1 MHEKKAQS
9 AARRVLTRSAQT
21 GVTVMRWA
29 SSAFA
34 LAAVLFSTHVS
45 ADPLQKSEDIVKFF
59 AGQGNLGA
67 SRGICVGTEEECKS
81 KNEKNAA
88 PQKTGLDMMI
98 NFGLDSA
105 QLDQTARAELDE
117 FAKALK
123 DNRLST
129 FRFVVEGHTD
139 ASGPD
144 RYNQNLSQR
153 RAQSVAAFL
162 AANGVQAARL
172 EAIGLG
178 KSHPRVANPYDPVN
192 RRVEMRIKT
201 E

>member
-1 MHEKKAQS
+1 
-9 AARRVLTRSAQT
+9 
-21 GVTVMRWA
+21 MRWG

-59 AGQGNLGA
+59 TGQGSLGA

-81 KNEKNAA
+81 KAEKAGA
-88 PQKTGLDMMI
+88 PGASAQKTGLDMMI
-98 NFGLDSA
+98 NFALDSA
-105 QLDQTARAELDE
+105 QLDQTARTELDE

-129 FRFVVEGHTD
+129 FSFVVEGHTD
-139 ASGPD
+139 ATGSD
-144 RYNQNLSQR
+144 RYNQDLSQR

-162 AANGVQAARL
+162 MANGIDAARL
-172 EAIGLG
+172 EPIGMG
-178 KSHPRVANPYDPVN
+178 KANPRVPNPYDPVN
-192 RRVEMRIKT
+192 RRVEMRIRT

>member
-1 MHEKKAQS
+1 
-9 AARRVLTRSAQT
+9 
-21 GVTVMRWA
+21 MRWG
-29 SSAFA
+29 SSALA
-34 LAAVLFSTHVS
+34 LAAMLLTTHVS
-45 ADPLQKSEDIVKFF
+45 ADPLHKSEDIVKFF
-59 AGQGNLGA
+59 AGHPGNLGA

-81 KNEKNAA
+81 KAEKTGSA
-88 PQKTGLDMMI
+88 PKKAGLDMMI
-98 NFGLDSA
+98 NFALDSA
-105 QLDQTARAELDE
+105 QLDQVARTELDE

-129 FRFVVEGHTD
+129 FSFVVEGHTD
-139 ASGPD
+139 ATGSD
-144 RYNQNLSQR
+144 RYNQELSQR

-162 AANGVQAARL
+162 TANGVESARL

-192 RRVEMRIKT
+192 RRVEMRVKT

>member
-1 MHEKKAQS
+1 
-9 AARRVLTRSAQT
+9 
-21 GVTVMRWA
+21 MRWA

-34 LAAVLFSTHVS
+34 LAAVLFSTHVF

-59 AGQGNLGA
+59 TGAGNLGA

-81 KNEKNAA
+81 KTDKSGAA
-88 PQKTGLDMMI
+88 EQKSGAAEQKTGLDMMI

-105 QLDQTARAELDE
+105 QLDPTARSELDE

-123 DNRLST
+123 DNRLSS
-129 FRFVVEGHTD
+129 FSFVVEGHTD
-139 ASGPD
+139 ASGSA
-144 RYNQNLSQR
+144 RYNQELSQR

-162 AANGVQAARL
+162 TANGVDAARL

-178 KSHPRVANPYDPVN
+178 KTHPRSANPYDPVN
-192 RRVEMRIKT
+192 RRVEMRIRT

>member
-1 MHEKKAQS
+1 
-9 AARRVLTRSAQT
+9 
-21 GVTVMRWA
+21 MRWG

-59 AGQGNLGA
+59 AGSGNLGA

-81 KNEKNAA
+81 KAEKTGE
-88 PQKTGLDMMI
+88 PQKGAGLDMMI
-98 NFGLDSA
+98 NFALDSA

-129 FRFVVEGHTD
+129 FSFVVEGHTD
-139 ASGPD
+139 ATGPD
-144 RYNQNLSQR
+144 RYNQDLSQR

-162 AANGVQAARL
+162 TADGVEAARL

-192 RRVEMRIKT
+192 RRVEMRIRT

>member
-1 MHEKKAQS
+1 
-9 AARRVLTRSAQT
+9 
-21 GVTVMRWA
+21 MRWG
-29 SSAFA
+29 SSALA
-34 LAAVLFSTHVS
+34 LAAVLFSTHVY

-59 AGQGNLGA
+59 AGQNLGA

-81 KNEKNAA
+81 KAQKNEA
-88 PQKTGLDMMI
+88 PQKAGLDMMI
-98 NFGLDSA
+98 NFALDSA
-105 QLDQTARAELDE
+105 QLDQTARSELDE

-129 FRFVVEGHTD
+129 FSFVVEGHTD
-139 ASGPD
+139 ATGTD
-144 RYNQNLSQR
+144 RYNQDLSQR

-162 AANGVQAARL
+162 EANGVVSARL

-178 KSHPRVANPYDPVN
+178 KSHPRVSNPYDPVN
-192 RRVEMRIKT
+192 RRVEMRIRT

>member
-1 MHEKKAQS
+1 
-9 AARRVLTRSAQT
+9 
-21 GVTVMRWA
+21 MRWA

-34 LAAVLFSTHVS
+34 LAAVLFSTHVF

-59 AGQGNLGA
+59 TGGAGTLGA

-81 KNEKNAA
+81 KAEKSGAQQ
-88 PQKTGLDMMI
+88 QKAGLDMLI

-105 QLDQTARAELDE
+105 QLDSTARSELDE

-123 DNRLST
+123 DNRLSS
-129 FRFVVEGHTD
+129 FSFVVEGHTD
-139 ASGPD
+139 ASGSA
-144 RYNQNLSQR
+144 RYNQQLSQR

-162 AANGVQAARL
+162 TANGIDATRL

-178 KSHPRVANPYDPVN
+178 KTHPRVANPYDPVN
-192 RRVEMRIKT
+192 RRVEMRIRT

>member
-1 MHEKKAQS
+1 
-9 AARRVLTRSAQT
+9 
-21 GVTVMRWA
+21 MRWG
-29 SSAFA
+29 SSALA
-34 LAAVLFSTHVS
+34 LAAMLFSTQIH
-45 ADPLQKSEDIVKFF
+45 ADPLRKSEDIVKFF
-59 AGQGNLGA
+59 AAQKADLGA

-81 KNEKNAA
+81 KADKGGGSS
-88 PQKTGLDMMI
+88 QTGLDMMI
-98 NFGLDSA
+98 NFALDSA
-105 QLDQTARAELDE
+105 QLDQTARSELDE

-129 FRFVVEGHTD
+129 VSFVVEGHTD
-139 ASGPD
+139 ATGTD
-144 RYNQNLSQR
+144 RYNQTLSQR

-162 AANGVQAARL
+162 TANGVEAARL

-192 RRVEMRIKT
+192 RRVEMRIRT

>member
-1 MHEKKAQS
+1 
-9 AARRVLTRSAQT
+9 
-21 GVTVMRWA
+21 MRWG
-29 SSAFA
+29 SSALA

-59 AGQGNLGA
+59 TGAGSLGA

-81 KNEKNAA
+81 KNATEAKGGSA
-88 PQKTGLDMMI
+88 QKAGLDMMI

-105 QLDQTARAELDE
+105 QLDQTARSELDE

-129 FRFVVEGHTD
+129 FSFVVEGHTD
-139 ASGPD
+139 ATGSD
-144 RYNQNLSQR
+144 RYNQDLSER

-162 AANGVQAARL
+162 TQNGIKANRL

-178 KSHPRVANPYDPVN
+178 KAHPRVADPYDPVN
-192 RRVEMRIKT
+192 RRVEMRIRT
-201 E
+201 Q

>member
-1 MHEKKAQS
+1 
-9 AARRVLTRSAQT
+9 
-21 GVTVMRWA
+21 MRWA
-29 SSAFA
+29 CSAFA

-59 AGQGNLGA
+59 TGAGNLGA

-88 PQKTGLDMMI
+88 PNKTGLDMMI

-129 FRFVVEGHTD
+129 FSFVVEGHTD

-144 RYNQNLSQR
+144 RYNQDLSQR

-162 AANGVQAARL
+162 TANGVQAARL

-192 RRVEMRIKT
+192 RRVEMRIRT

>member
-1 MHEKKAQS
+1 
-9 AARRVLTRSAQT
+9 
-21 GVTVMRWA
+21 MRLA

-81 KNEKNAA
+81 KNDKNAG
-88 PQKTGLDMMI
+88 PTKTGLDMMI

-105 QLDQTARAELDE
+105 QLDQTARTELDE

-129 FRFVVEGHTD
+129 FSFIVEGHTD
-139 ASGPD
+139 ASGST
-144 RYNQNLSQR
+144 RYNQDLSQR

-162 AANGVQAARL
+162 TANGVQAARL

-192 RRVEMRIKT
+192 RRVEMRIRT

>member
-1 MHEKKAQS
+1 
-9 AARRVLTRSAQT
+9 
-21 GVTVMRWA
+21 MRWG
-29 SSAFA
+29 SSALA
-34 LAAVLFSTHVS
+34 LAAVLFSTHVY

-59 AGQGNLGA
+59 AGQGSLGA

-81 KNEKNAA
+81 KAEKSEAP
-88 PQKTGLDMMI
+88 PQKAGLDMMI
-98 NFGLDSA
+98 NFALDSA

-129 FRFVVEGHTD
+129 FSFVVEGHTD
-139 ASGPD
+139 ATGTDS
-144 RYNQNLSQR
+144 YNQGLSQR

-162 AANGVQAARL
+162 EANGVQSARL

-192 RRVEMRIKT
+192 RRVEMRIRT

>member
-1 MHEKKAQS
+1 
-9 AARRVLTRSAQT
+9 
-21 GVTVMRWA
+21 MRWG
-29 SSAFA
+29 SSALA
-34 LAAVLFSTHVS
+34 LAAVLFSTHVY

-59 AGQGNLGA
+59 AAQGGNLGA

-81 KNEKNAA
+81 KADKSGSSQN
-88 PQKTGLDMMI
+88 TGLDMMI
-98 NFGLDSA
+98 NFALDSA
-105 QLDQTARAELDE
+105 QLDQTARSELDE

-129 FRFVVEGHTD
+129 FSFVVEGHTD
-139 ASGPD
+139 ATGTDS
-144 RYNQNLSQR
+144 YNQGLSQR

-162 AANGVQAARL
+162 EANGVESARL

-192 RRVEMRIKT
+192 RRVEMRIRT

>member
-1 MHEKKAQS
+1 
-9 AARRVLTRSAQT
+9 
-21 GVTVMRWA
+21 MRWG
-29 SSAFA
+29 SSALA
-34 LAAVLFSTHVS
+34 LAAMLLSAHAF

-59 AGQGNLGA
+59 AGQTGNLGA
-67 SRGICVGTEEECKS
+67 ARGICVGTEEECKS
-81 KNEKNAA
+81 KAE
-88 PQKTGLDMMI
+88 KTGSAQEKTSLDMMI
-98 NFGLDSA
+98 NFALDSA

-129 FRFVVEGHTD
+129 FSFVVEGHTD
-139 ASGPD
+139 ATGPD
-144 RYNQNLSQR
+144 GYNQDLSQR
-153 RAQSVAAFL
+153 RAKSVAAFL
-162 AANGVQAARL
+162 EANGVQSARL

-192 RRVEMRIKT
+192 RRVEMRIRT

>member
-1 MHEKKAQS
+1 
-9 AARRVLTRSAQT
+9 
-21 GVTVMRWA
+21 MRWG
-29 SSAFA
+29 SSALA
-34 LAAVLFSTHVS
+34 LAAMLLSAHAF

-59 AGQGNLGA
+59 AGQTGNLGA
-67 SRGICVGTEEECKS
+67 ARGICVGTEEECKS
-81 KNEKNAA
+81 TAEKTGSAQ
-88 PQKTGLDMMI
+88 QKTGLDMMI
-98 NFGLDSA
+98 NFALDSA

-129 FRFVVEGHTD
+129 FSFVVEGHTD
-139 ASGPD
+139 ATGPD
-144 RYNQNLSQR
+144 RYNQDLSQR

-162 AANGVQAARL
+162 EANGVESARL

-192 RRVEMRIKT
+192 RRVEMRIRT

>member
-1 MHEKKAQS
+1 
-9 AARRVLTRSAQT
+9 
-21 GVTVMRWA
+21 MRWA

-59 AGQGNLGA
+59 TGQGNLGA

-81 KNEKNAA
+81 KSEKNAA
-88 PQKTGLDMMI
+88 PTKTGLDMMI
-98 NFGLDSA
+98 NFALDSA
-105 QLDQTARAELDE
+105 QLDQTARTELDE

-129 FRFVVEGHTD
+129 FSFVVEGHTD
-139 ASGPD
+139 ASGSD
-144 RYNQNLSQR
+144 RHNQDLSER

-162 AANGVQAARL
+162 TANGVQATRL

-192 RRVEMRIKT
+192 RRVEMRIRT

>member
-1 MHEKKAQS
+1 
-9 AARRVLTRSAQT
+9 
-21 GVTVMRWA
+21 MRWG
-29 SSAFA
+29 SSALA
-34 LAAVLFSTHVS
+34 LAAVLFSTHVY

-59 AGQGNLGA
+59 AGQNLGA

-81 KNEKNAA
+81 KAEKNEA
-88 PQKTGLDMMI
+88 PQKAGLDMMI
-98 NFGLDSA
+98 NFALDSA
-105 QLDQTARAELDE
+105 QLDQTARSELDE

-129 FRFVVEGHTD
+129 FSFVVEGHTD
-139 ASGPD
+139 ATGTD
-144 RYNQNLSQR
+144 RYNQDLSQR

-162 AANGVQAARL
+162 EANGVVSARL

-178 KSHPRVANPYDPVN
+178 KSHPRVSNPYDPVN
-192 RRVEMRIKT
+192 RRVEMRIRT

>member
-1 MHEKKAQS
+1 MRCGGS
-9 AARRVLTRSAQT
+9 AL
-21 GVTVMRWA
+21 
-29 SSAFA
+29 A
-34 LAAVLFSTHVS
+34 LAAMLLSTHVY

-59 AGQGNLGA
+59 AGQGDLGA

-81 KNEKNAA
+81 KAEKNESP
-88 PQKTGLDMMI
+88 PQKAGLDMMI
-98 NFGLDSA
+98 NFALDSA

-129 FRFVVEGHTD
+129 FSFVVEGHTD
-139 ASGPD
+139 ATGTD
-144 RYNQNLSQR
+144 RYNQDLSQR

-162 AANGVQAARL
+162 EANGVESARL

-178 KSHPRVANPYDPVN
+178 KTHPRVANPYDPVN
-192 RRVEMRIKT
+192 RRVEMRIRT